1 MKDIWFGR
9 SLVVADGCGDGK
21 FDATMEGA
29 EEEEGATGRGTAFVA
44 LAAAA
49 GDTSAAE
56 AGAAFLAL
64 ASTFFAAFFPA
75 LAGKG
80 DKITT
85 K

>member
-9 SLVVADGCGDGK
+9 SLVVANGCGDGK
-21 FDATMEGA
+21 FDATTEGV